1 LSAIIKESLKTSG
14 VNYIGIILGALFTLY
29 LTPKYFPTEVNGLY
43 RLLLEYSA
51 IAAVYFHFGMP
62 SIINKYYHR
71 VNYEGGNNKG
81 FDFFVFVCP
90 LVVISVFAVLLYFFK
105 PTFVNLIGSD
115 KDYQMI
121 DNYIFFLVPLILCN
135 VYFFILEGYS
145 AMLGNITVINFFKNI
160 VLKVFNILSV
170 ILYFYTRDFKFV
182 MLLVTAG
189 YLLSVICVYI
199 YVLKLKKYVINLR
212 PSLAFLKENG
222 LLRDFVKFLL
232 FLSLSNLS
240 FFLLSKIDVFFVG
253 KFTDLSNLAYY
264 TTATYFVT
272 LLLVPYSAVLNIS
285 FPKIAKTYVD
295 GNMEELRILIA
306 NNSIYGLVLAAY
318 IFVIIWSNLDTI
330 YSLIPNGEL
339 YKAGKFIFLILSV
352 GKLVDIS
359 IGSLGQLITISKW
372 YMLTLY
378 SSIVISVISI
388 FLGYFLTAQ
397 YGIIGASSSI
407 SLCVCLSVA
416 FQLFVAKYKIGVSP
430 YSKKVLILILLV
442 PIILMGCMLID
453 SSISNMLVCSFIKVI
468 GVTILYFYIV
478 CKFRISED
486 VSYIIEKAFTLLCQK
501 FGQLK

>member
-1 LSAIIKESLKTSG
+1 MSAIIKESLKTSG

-359 IGSLGQLITISKW
+359 I
-372 YMLTLY
+372 
-378 SSIVISVISI
+378 
-388 FLGYFLTAQ
+388 
-397 YGIIGASSSI
+397 
-407 SLCVCLSVA
+407 
-416 FQLFVAKYKIGVSP
+416 
-430 YSKKVLILILLV
+430 
-442 PIILMGCMLID
+442 
-453 SSISNMLVCSFIKVI
+453 
-468 GVTILYFYIV
+468 
-478 CKFRISED
+478 
-486 VSYIIEKAFTLLCQK
+486 
-501 FGQLK
+501 